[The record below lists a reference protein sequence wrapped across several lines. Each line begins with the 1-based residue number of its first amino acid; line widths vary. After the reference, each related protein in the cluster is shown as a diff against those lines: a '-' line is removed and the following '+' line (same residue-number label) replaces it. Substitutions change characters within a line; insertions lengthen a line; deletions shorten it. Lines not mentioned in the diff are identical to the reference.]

1 MEYPYPDRSTS
12 HDSSCARHRPP
23 DLGPGLDLD
32 LDLDRGVRSI
42 GAFDR
47 YRYLDRGVPSVFHRY
62 RSGYSIDRSNGAFDR
77 DGRRDGRDREGAVC
91 GTPRRLSTII
101 MFKTKAPA
109 TKTAVKK
116 TAPKKATPARKAAA
130 PKKIVRRTE
139 EEVSRAR

>member
-32 LDLDRGVRSI
+32 LDLDRGVRSGRSIGTDTSI
-42 GAFDR
+42 GAF
-47 YRYLDRGVPSVFHRY
+47 HRY
-62 RSGYSIDRSNGAFDR
+62 SIGTDRDIPSIDRTGRSIET
-77 DGRRDGRDREGAVC
+77 DGGTDATAGGAVC

>member
-1 MEYPYPDRSTS
+1 M
-12 HDSSCARHRPP
+12 
-23 DLGPGLDLD
+23 
-32 LDLDRGVRSI
+32 
-42 GAFDR
+42 
-47 YRYLDRGVPSVFHRY
+47 
-62 RSGYSIDRSNGAFDR
+62 
-77 DGRRDGRDREGAVC
+77 C